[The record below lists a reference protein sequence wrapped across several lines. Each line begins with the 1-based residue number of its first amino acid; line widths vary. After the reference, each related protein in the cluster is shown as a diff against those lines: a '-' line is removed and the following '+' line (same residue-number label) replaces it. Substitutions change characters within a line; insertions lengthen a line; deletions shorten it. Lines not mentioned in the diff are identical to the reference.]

1 MTEGVKEVTPA
12 VLRILTAGVLSGI
25 LIQTGATTVISN
37 AIINK
42 MGEKRV
48 FMALAL
54 ATMLLCTVGVFIDV
68 AVITVA
74 PVALSIGKR
83 LNLSPSVLLIAMVVA
98 LIIYLI
104 KTGQTKI
111 LKQIAIKFVTDA
123 EGECGAGTGIIKLSE
138 VVAKMYAYLPSVVR
152 ILFTEKQLVQIAES
166 VLAEAKK
173 KWEANENLT
182 TYIENKQ
189 QTTPAVVTP
198 VSYTHLTLPTI
209 A

>member
-1 MTEGVKEVTPA
+1 MQ
-12 VLRILTAGVLSGI
+12 ILKG
-25 LIQTGATTVISN
+25 
-37 AIINK
+37 
-42 MGEKRV
+42 
-48 FMALAL
+48 
-54 ATMLLCTVGVFIDV
+54 LLMNWD
-68 AVITVA
+68 
-74 PVALSIGKR
+74 
-83 LNLSPSVLLIAMVVA
+83 SVLLIVIVIA

-123 EGECGAGTGIIKLSE
+123 EGECGDGTGIIKLSE
-138 VVAKMYAYLPSVVR
+138 VVAKMYTYLPSVVR

-189 QTTPAVVTP
+189 QTTPAVE
-198 VSYTHLTLPTI
+198 TLVESTKQQNMQ
-209 A
+209 

>member
-1 MTEGVKEVTPA
+1 MQ
-12 VLRILTAGVLSGI
+12 IL
-25 LIQTGATTVISN
+25 
-37 AIINK
+37 K
-42 MGEKRV
+42 W
-48 FMALAL
+48 
-54 ATMLLCTVGVFIDV
+54 LLVNWD
-68 AVITVA
+68 
-74 PVALSIGKR
+74 
-83 LNLSPSVLLIAMVVA
+83 SVLLIAMVVA

-123 EGECGAGTGIIKLSE
+123 EGVCGAGTGIINLSE

-189 QTTPAVVTP
+189 QTTPAVVPLAENTK
-198 VSYTHLTLPTI
+198 
-209 A
+209 

>member
-1 MTEGVKEVTPA
+1 MQ
-12 VLRILTAGVLSGI
+12 IL
-25 LIQTGATTVISN
+25 
-37 AIINK
+37 K
-42 MGEKRV
+42 W
-48 FMALAL
+48 
-54 ATMLLCTVGVFIDV
+54 LLVNWD
-68 AVITVA
+68 
-74 PVALSIGKR
+74 
-83 LNLSPSVLLIAMVVA
+83 SVLLIAMVVA

-123 EGECGAGTGIIKLSE
+123 EGECGAGTGIIKLS
-138 VVAKMYAYLPSVVR
+138 KMYAYLPSVVR

-189 QTTPAVVTP
+189 QTTPAVVTL
-198 VSYTHLTLPTI
+198 VENTK
-209 A
+209 

>member
-1 MTEGVKEVTPA
+1 MQ
-12 VLRILTAGVLSGI
+12 IL
-25 LIQTGATTVISN
+25 
-37 AIINK
+37 K
-42 MGEKRV
+42 W
-48 FMALAL
+48 
-54 ATMLLCTVGVFIDV
+54 LLVNWD
-68 AVITVA
+68 
-74 PVALSIGKR
+74 
-83 LNLSPSVLLIAMVVA
+83 SVLLIAMVVA

-123 EGECGAGTGIIKLSE
+123 EGECGAGT
-138 VVAKMYAYLPSVVR
+138 AKMYAYLPSVVR

-189 QTTPAVVTP
+189 QTTAAVVTL
-198 VSYTHLTLPTI
+198 VENKK
-209 A
+209 